1 MDEYVTKQKI
11 QKAYNEPPA
20 PQELIDSVIL
30 RAQAV
35 TMGVDAQK
43 QLETTPVQ
51 NAGELASRVMIG
63 QLAAVSELP
72 KGAEPEQLAR
82 QLEQEPAFQAALQG
96 GNVAGRLHSGQL
108 LQQVVQNHEQTN
120 ARQMGGETPLREQP
134 DIEQPQIEV
143 PVKDIPK
150 LPGMG

>member
-43 QLETTPVQ
+43 QLETAPGQ

-108 LQQVVQNHEQTN
+108 LQQVVENHTQKD
-120 ARQMGGETPLREQP
+120 AIQMSEEVRLREDP
-134 DIEQPQIEV
+134 TLEQPQIEV
-143 PVKDIPK
+143 PIKDIPK
-150 LPGMG
+150 QPGLG